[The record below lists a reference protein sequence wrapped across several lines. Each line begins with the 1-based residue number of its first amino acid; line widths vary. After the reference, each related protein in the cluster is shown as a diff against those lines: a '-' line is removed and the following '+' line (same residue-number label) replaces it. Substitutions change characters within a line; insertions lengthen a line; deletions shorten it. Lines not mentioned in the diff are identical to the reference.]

1 MGTHTPN
8 IPRSTFSEIRFTR
21 AEQQPHGEGEQIAE
35 HLAELVIVLDGRD
48 VRRTITAT
56 NAVVVFPYHLEDV
69 MRRTGKQVDYWLG
82 PGATAGSYRLFAADG
97 SNELRFMANQVTVS
111 LGLLPVQAQARE
123 ITDAAEVYL
132 QRGDQELDAL
142 LAVAL
147 RLVDSS
153 PLLAMA
159 NRVRQRTSPKG
170 RYDALRGTLEAFH
183 DYGTMD
189 EQAVRQAML
198 ACTLLEPYYRVLG
211 LDEIARRAQPAHRRR
226 VLGRIITEIATLE
239 AGERASAI
247 AVVASYTFGP
257 LAEGCDDLRE
267 LLHGIARRLPEEY
280 RGQAAA
286 WFRP

>member
-1 MGTHTPN
+1 MGTNIPN
-8 IPRSTFSEIRFTR
+8 IAGSTIREVRFTR
-21 AEQQPHGEGEQIAE
+21 AEQQPQAEGEQLAE

-69 MRRTGKQVDYWLG
+69 VRRTGKQVDYWMDSSETR
-82 PGATAGSYRLFAADG
+82 ASNRLFAADG
-97 SNELRFMANQVTVS
+97 SNELRFMANKVTVS
-111 LGLLPVQAQARE
+111 LSMLPAQAQARE
-123 ITDAAEVYL
+123 IADAAEVYL
-132 QRGDQELDAL
+132 QRGDHELDGL

-153 PLLAMA
+153 PLLDMA
-159 NRVRQRTSPKG
+159 NRVRQRTTPNG
-170 RYDALRGTLEAFH
+170 RYEAFRGSLEMFY

-189 EQAVRQAML
+189 ELAIRKAKL
-198 ACTLLEPYYRVLG
+198 ACALLQPYHRVLA
-211 LDEIARRAQPAHRRR
+211 LDEIARRAQPAHRRP
-226 VLGRIITEIATLE
+226 VLARIVTEIAALE
-239 AGERASAI
+239 VSERASAI

-257 LAEGCDDLRE
+257 LAKGCDDLRE

-280 RGQAAA
+280 RGHAAA